1 MKPLKIDITSVEQ
14 GKITVRGDLDPEES
28 SLELKVDDL
37 ALAPFNSYATTY
49 SPYGIAD
56 GALTIVVKADGK
68 GGKYVVTNDIR
79 LKQFDLSGAE
89 GDSLFEQNF
98 GVPLSLALALLRDIQ
113 GNIDLDVPM
122 QVDQEGKAQVD
133 VMAVVRSALKQ
144 ALAGAITSPLKMLGA
159 VAGGSG
165 APIAPQPIA
174 FRLGRAEPTGPG
186 AESATRLAAFL
197 VSRPAMGVQL
207 SSAPTPDDARWLHEH
222 ALLGTWA
229 EEGFFERSVAFV
241 AERGPRERIRAYL
254 EARVEDQKPE
264 LSAEDAATLD
274 EWLKEVPE
282 PTPEAAAGAGRRPHR
297 GGRGGAARQGDRR
310 RTHQP
315 RRAAGGCDE
324 ADRRDPSAH
333 REEPRAAGGRRIAA
347 SVTQSPTTS
356 ADKGGTM
363 LKEFRDFAMKGNV
376 LDMAIG
382 IIIGAAFGKIVSS
395 FVADLLMPPLSMLMG
410 KVDFTELV
418 PHPARRRLCDVGGRE
433 DRRRGDAQLRRL
445 HQRGDRLRHRRV
457 RHLPRRQADQSPEEG
472 SAAAAAP
479 RRRRRRGC

>member
-1 MKPLKIDITSVEQ
+1 VPPCGTLSGDRTEATVNGVATFARDPNSATALKIDISGVEQ
-14 GKITVRGDLDPEES
+14 GKITVRGNFAPEES
-28 SLELKVDDL
+28 TIELKVDEL

-56 GALTIVVKADGK
+56 GALTIDIKANAK
-68 GGKYVVTNDIR
+68 GGKYEVKNDIR
-79 LKQFDLSGAE
+79 LQQFDLSGTE

-113 GNIDLDVPM
+113 GNIDLNVPM

-229 EEGFFERSVAFV
+229 EEGFFERSLAFD
-241 AERGPRERIRAYL
+241 RGPFVEHLVQHAYRL
-254 EARVEDQKPE
+254 
-264 LSAEDAATLD
+264 
-274 EWLKEVPE
+274 
-282 PTPEAAAGAGRRPHR
+282 
-297 GGRGGAARQGDRR
+297 GRGRFLQDDAPA
-310 RTHQP
+310 
-315 RRAAGGCDE
+315 
-324 ADRRDPSAH
+324 
-333 REEPRAAGGRRIAA
+333 
-347 SVTQSPTTS
+347 
-356 ADKGGTM
+356 
-363 LKEFRDFAMKGNV
+363 L
-376 LDMAIG
+376 MA
-382 IIIGAAFGKIVSS
+382 
-395 FVADLLMPPLSMLMG
+395 
-410 KVDFTELV
+410 
-418 PHPARRRLCDVGGRE
+418 
-433 DRRRGDAQLRRL
+433 
-445 HQRGDRLRHRRV
+445 
-457 RHLPRRQADQSPEEG
+457 
-472 SAAAAAP
+472 
-479 RRRRRRGC
+479 